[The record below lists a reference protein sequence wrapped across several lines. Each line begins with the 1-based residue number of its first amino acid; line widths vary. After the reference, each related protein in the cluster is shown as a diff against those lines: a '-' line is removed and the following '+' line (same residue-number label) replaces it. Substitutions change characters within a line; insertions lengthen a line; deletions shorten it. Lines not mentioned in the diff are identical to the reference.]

1 MEYGIFDLIKLIGA
15 LGLFL
20 YGMKIMSEG
29 LQKVAGDRMR
39 TVLSAM
45 TSNRF
50 LGVFTG
56 LLVTAL
62 VQSSSATTLMTVSFV
77 NAGLLNLA
85 QSISV
90 IMGANIGT
98 TVTAWII
105 SLLGFKIDI
114 SAFAIPLFAFAIPL
128 IFSKRNKWN
137 SWGEFVIGFSLLF
150 LGLQFLKDAMPDLQS
165 NPEALAFL
173 QKYTGLGFVS
183 VLIFLFIGAVM
194 TVVVQSSSATVAIT
208 LIMCSKGWIPF
219 EMATAMILGENIGT
233 TITANLAA
241 LNANITAKRTAFS
254 HFLFNMLGVAWILCL
269 FYPFTNFVAEVSA
282 KGGYDPR
289 ELFGYIG
296 ELSRTYS
303 PEQVALASSGTA
315 VTDAALQAV
324 QTKLLGMAGAISV
337 GLALFHTL
345 FNVANVSVMIWFV
358 RLYVYICE
366 RVIRPK
372 KTQLSTE
379 EPETHLRFIS
389 SRMLSTSELSLPQV
403 HKEIA
408 SYGRRTLEMLE
419 MDKALIQTKSKE
431 EFEQVFN
438 RIEKFENICD
448 RIEVEIV
455 NYLNKLSDGDLSSE
469 TKEEV
474 RALMRVATEIE
485 SLGDTSFNIARTL
498 KKQGMNGC
506 TFSPQLEEQLLLLHD
521 IVVRSA
527 QYMIE
532 VLEMPNPSAE
542 AAHKAYNI
550 ENEIDHKRDLLKA
563 KNMQDLDNHVYPY
576 QESVYY
582 LDIIDEYEHFG
593 DYALNVVQAVVEK
606 KA

>member
-1 MEYGIFDLIKLIGA
+1 MEYGVWDLIRLIGS

-20 YGMKIMSEG
+20 YGMKVMSEG

-39 TVLSAM
+39 SILSAM

-56 LLVTAL
+56 ILVTAL

-105 SLLGFKIDI
+105 SLLGFKVDI
-114 SAFAIPLFAFAIPL
+114 SAFAIPLFAAAIPL
-128 IFSKRNKWN
+128 IFSKRTKWN

-150 LGLQFLKDAMPDLQS
+150 LGLQFLKSSMPDLQS
-165 NPEALAFL
+165 NPDALAFL
-173 QKYTGLGFVS
+173 QKYTNMGFMS

-241 LNANITAKRTAFS
+241 LNANVVAKRTAFS
-254 HFLFNMLGVAWILCL
+254 HFLFNILGVTWILCI
-269 FYPFTNFVAEVSA
+269 FFPFTNFVADIVA
-282 KGGYDPR
+282 KSGTDPR
-289 ELFGYIG
+289 LLFSYIG
-296 ELSRTYS
+296 ELSNTYS
-303 PEQVALASSGTA
+303 PSDLALITSHSSLANANLQMAQEQ
-315 VTDAALQAV
+315 
-324 QTKLLGMAGAISV
+324 LLSMAGSISV
-337 GLALFHTL
+337 GLALFHTF
-345 FNVANVSVMIWFV
+345 FNVANVLIMVWFV
-358 RLYVYICE
+358 NVYVYICE
-366 RVIRPK
+366 RVIRPRK
-372 KTQLSTE
+372 SQTE
-379 EPETHLRFIS
+379 ERPETHLQFLS
-389 SRMLSTSELSLPQV
+389 SRMLSTSELSLLQV

-408 SYGRRTLEMLE
+408 SYGRRTLDMLE
-419 MDKALIQTKSKE
+419 MDKTLIVTKDKE

-448 RIEVEIV
+448 RVEVEIV

-474 RALMRVATEIE
+474 RIMMRVATEIE

-498 KKQGMNGC
+498 KKQGLNGC
-506 TFSPQLEEQLLLLHD
+506 TFSPQLEEQLLQLHD
-521 IVVRSA
+521 IVMRSA
-527 QYMIE
+527 KHMVE
-532 VLEMPNPSAE
+532 VLEISNPTAD
-542 AAHKAYNI
+542 AVHKAYNI
-550 ENEIDHKRDLLKA
+550 ENEIDHKRDFLKA

-582 LDIIDEYEHFG
+582 LDVIDEYEHFG

-606 KA
+606 KV